1 MLSPIRAR
9 VRRAGVVPAL
19 VLGLVLAACSGGADA
34 TGPDEDPPQQGPGP
48 QVPGPQ
54 IPGPQDPGPQNPGPQ
69 VPGPQN
75 PGPTQPLVAGTYAL
89 GQINQ
94 STPGQLVTIAN
105 PDGSVIGLYRFDA
118 STTLVLHPL
127 QTWTLEIRYS
137 DDKDSYVIADEGEFS
152 WVATEEKVELTF
164 ESAVYG
170 DVFPGLA
177 LDGAAAVRYDM
188 DGDGELDTTFG
199 FQQIT
204 GGGD

>member
-1 MLSPIRAR
+1 
-9 VRRAGVVPAL
+9 
-19 VLGLVLAACSGGADA
+19 
-34 TGPDEDPPQQGPGP
+34 
-48 QVPGPQ
+48 
-54 IPGPQDPGPQNPGPQ
+54 
-69 VPGPQN
+69 
-75 PGPTQPLVAGTYAL
+75 
-89 GQINQ
+89 INQ

-105 PDGSVIGLYRFDA
+105 PDGNVIGLYRFDA

-177 LDGAAAVRYDM
+177 LDGAAAIRYDM